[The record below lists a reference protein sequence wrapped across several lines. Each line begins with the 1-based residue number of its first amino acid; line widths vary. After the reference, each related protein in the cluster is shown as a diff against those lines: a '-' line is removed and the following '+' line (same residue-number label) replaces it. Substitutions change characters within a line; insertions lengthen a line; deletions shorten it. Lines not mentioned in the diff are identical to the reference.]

1 MNLLQEFSLVLPRSE
16 VLTSNGGRGE
26 RYGHGKKVKNI
37 VDKTGGM
44 IHGLRSM
51 DSTFV
56 VVQVF
61 RAANYRYDA
70 ANLHETVKP
79 MMDAVVRHGLLED
92 DDNDHLI
99 GPLPVHG
106 GVDRDLSKK
115 ANPYLGERVRFR
127 VLFFDDFYIR
137 EGLRNAVIAG

>member
-1 MNLLQEFSLVLPRSE
+1 MNLLQEFTITLPRSE

-37 VDKTGGM
+37 VEKTRAAVQ
-44 IHGLRSM
+44 GLHAM
-51 DSTFV
+51 DSVFV

-70 ANLHETVKP
+70 SNLHETTKP
-79 MMDAVVRHGLLED
+79 MIDAVVRAGLLED
-92 DDNDHLI
+92 DDNAHLL

-106 GVDRDLSKK
+106 GVDKALSQK

-127 VLFFDDFYIR
+127 VLFFDDAEIR
-137 EGLRNAVIAG
+137 RGLAEVVS